1 MAVYTRE
8 RELSPGDR
16 CIVLQSVFF
25 APSLSPSLSVER
37 MRKVG
42 DFRVS
47 SLTTTTIKK
56 ESTNEQTNKNV
67 APRHKLESDGN
78 NSRSVSFEG
87 ERLSSVSE
95 RCPKYVIHRS
105 CWHLGNHRFH
115 CLRRS
120 GGSPPNDEKRGKKER
135 TNKRRHT
142 NKTPTKTFERRELS
156 RNRQR
161 VSPSFS

>member
-1 MAVYTRE
+1 VYTRE
-8 RELSPGDR
+8 REFPLGDR

-25 APSLSPSLSVER
+25 ALSSSLSVER

-47 SLTTTTIKK
+47 SLTTTTTTITTTITK
-56 ESTNEQTNKNV
+56 ESTNKRNNNKNV

-115 CLRRS
+115 YMLGRS
-120 GGSPPNDEKRGKKER
+120 GGSPPNDDEKRNQRE
-135 TNKRRHT
+135 
-142 NKTPTKTFERRELS
+142 ERRKG
-156 RNRQR
+156 
-161 VSPSFS
+161 

>member
-1 MAVYTRE
+1 MYTRE
-8 RELSPGDR
+8 REFPLGDR

-25 APSLSPSLSVER
+25 ALSSSLSVER

-47 SLTTTTIKK
+47 SLTTITK
-56 ESTNEQTNKNV
+56 ESTNKRNNNKNV

-115 CLRRS
+115 YVLGRS
-120 GGSPPNDEKRGKKER
+120 GGSPPNDDEKRNQRE
-135 TNKRRHT
+135 
-142 NKTPTKTFERRELS
+142 ERRKG
-156 RNRQR
+156 
-161 VSPSFS
+161 